1 MPIIQIFVRVFFCSK
16 SLLRQLEL
24 FKSIWLSGLWPQRFK
39 HTSFFVH
46 AYWIRTYCILFII
59 LRWKHTTPIN
69 TVVLF
74 VPQQEAWVVERMGKF
89 NKILEPGLNFLVP
102 IMDKIK
108 YVQSLKEIAIDV
120 PQQSAITIGM

>member
-1 MPIIQIFVRVFFCSK
+1 MTSK
-16 SLLRQLEL
+16 IKMCLILTIL
-24 FKSIWLSGLWPQRFK
+24 K
-39 HTSFFVH
+39 
-46 AYWIRTYCILFII
+46 YILFII
-59 LRWKHTTPIN
+59 FRWKHTTPIN

-120 PQQSAITIGM
+120 PQQSAITIGR